1 MILARGGGS
10 LEDLWPFND
19 ERVIRAVVAHPVPVV
34 CGVGHEVDVTL
45 ADFAADVRAPTPSAA
60 AELVVPD
67 RVEVAASVGDLARRG
82 RTCAI
87 AAISA
92 ARAELTAEGRALD
105 RLRPAA
111 QLAQA
116 RERAGLLLDRA
127 TRCLRDEVARRRTL
141 DASLWARLAPTV
153 DARLAAAQI
162 GLERSAASLAAL
174 GPQATLDRGY
184 AIVRRIADGA
194 VVREPA
200 DALTGE
206 LLAITV
212 ARGEVAARV
221 EGRAGP
227 DGKS

>member
-1 MILARGGGS
+1 
-10 LEDLWPFND
+10 
-19 ERVIRAVVAHPVPVV
+19 
-34 CGVGHEVDVTL
+34 
-45 ADFAADVRAPTPSAA
+45 
-60 AELVVPD
+60 
-67 RVEVAASVGDLARRG
+67 
-82 RTCAI
+82 
-87 AAISA
+87 
-92 ARAELTAEGRALD
+92 
-105 RLRPAA
+105 
-111 QLAQA
+111 
-116 RERAGLLLDRA
+116 
-127 TRCLRDEVARRRTL
+127 
-141 DASLWARLAPTV
+141 
-153 DARLAAAQI
+153 LAAAQI